1 MATSFSGGPQHINY
15 FLVDSAYLAD
25 PPADYFYPA
34 YDMFDNLAAIK
45 VKLNNGSYAGEYEF
59 QDELYKTVL

>member
-1 MATSFSGGPQHINY
+1 MLTARLS
-15 FLVDSAYLAD
+15 DSAYKAD

-34 YDMFDNLAAIK
+34 YDMFKNLAA
-45 VKLNNGSYAGEYEF
+45 VRAKLENDSYAGEYEF